1 MIELFIAY
9 RHIKE
14 RKFQTFISIISVALS
29 LIVFIVS
36 LTISNGLK
44 ENMINSLLT
53 LSPHISIKYTPKV
66 EGDYK
71 QIIKKVKEHGA
82 KTTVSNVYVQGFVK
96 YNDNNYMPII
106 RATEIDKLNLNL
118 VKKNKVSGIDYA
130 YIGQEMAKDMH
141 IKIGDDI
148 SVASLNGREIR
159 VKVQGFFKTGF
170 LAYDSNL
177 VIMPLEVGQILEETG
192 DNINSLDVRVEH
204 PGDIK
209 SLNELK
215 QKINSIND
223 DIQATTWADENENL
237 LAAVHFEEFILILI
251 LSMLFLISS
260 FIVSIILNILIREK
274 TSDIGILKACGYT
287 KGMIK
292 RIFII
297 EGSMLGIGGII
308 LSAILSPIVLRVIQI
323 ISKNYL
329 IKTYYISNLII
340 KIDIKEEL
348 LIYAISFLI
357 ILLASYL
364 PSRKAAK
371 LDVTEAI
378 RFNLWTY

>member
-106 RATEIDKLNLNL
+106 RATEIEKLNLNL

-148 SVASLNGREIR
+148 SIASLNGREIR

-215 QKINSIND
+215 QKINSIDD

-340 KIDIKEEL
+340 KINIKEEL
-348 LIYAISFLI
+348 LIYVISFLI

-378 RFNLWTY
+378 RFNL

>member
-82 KTTVSNVYVQGFVK
+82 NTTVSNVYVQGFVK

-106 RATEIDKLNLNL
+106 RATEIEKLNLNL

-141 IKIGDDI
+141 IKLGDDI

-215 QKINSIND
+215 QKINSIDD

-378 RFNLWTY
+378 RFNL

>member
-141 IKIGDDI
+141 INLGDDI

-348 LIYAISFLI
+348 LIYVISFLI

-378 RFNLWTY
+378 RFNL

>member
-106 RATEIDKLNLNL
+106 RATEIEKLNLNL

-141 IKIGDDI
+141 IKLGDDI

-308 LSAILSPIVLRVIQI
+308 LSAILSPIVLRVIRI

-378 RFNLWTY
+378 RFNL

>member
-106 RATEIDKLNLNL
+106 RATEIEKLNLNL

-141 IKIGDDI
+141 INLGDDI
-148 SVASLNGREIR
+148 SIASLNGREIR

-215 QKINSIND
+215 QKINSIDD
-223 DIQATTWADENENL
+223 DIQAITWADENENL

-378 RFNLWTY
+378 RFNL

>member
-106 RATEIDKLNLNL
+106 RATEIEKLNLNL

-141 IKIGDDI
+141 INLGDDI

-215 QKINSIND
+215 QKINSIDD

-378 RFNLWTY
+378 RFNL

>member
-106 RATEIDKLNLNL
+106 RATEIEKLNLNL

-148 SVASLNGREIR
+148 SIASLNGREIR

-215 QKINSIND
+215 QKINLIDD

-348 LIYAISFLI
+348 LIYVISFLI

-378 RFNLWTY
+378 RFNL

>member
-340 KIDIKEEL
+340 KINIKEEL

-378 RFNLWTY
+378 RFNL

>member
-148 SVASLNGREIR
+148 SIASLNGREIR

-215 QKINSIND
+215 QKINSIDD

-329 IKTYYISNLII
+329 IKTYYIANLII

-378 RFNLWTY
+378 RFNL

>member
-148 SVASLNGREIR
+148 SIASLNGREIR

-215 QKINSIND
+215 QKINSIDD

-340 KIDIKEEL
+340 KINIKEEL

-378 RFNLWTY
+378 RFNL

>member
-148 SVASLNGREIR
+148 SIASLNGREIR

-215 QKINSIND
+215 QKINSIDD

-308 LSAILSPIVLRVIQI
+308 LSAILSPIVLIVIQI

-340 KIDIKEEL
+340 KINIKEEL

-378 RFNLWTY
+378 RFNL

>member
-148 SVASLNGREIR
+148 SIASLNGREIR

-215 QKINSIND
+215 QKINSIDD

-237 LAAVHFEEFILILI
+237 LVAVHFEEFILILI

-340 KIDIKEEL
+340 KINIKEEL
-348 LIYAISFLI
+348 LIYVISFLI

-364 PSRKAAK
+364 PSRKATK

-378 RFNLWTY
+378 RFNL

>member
-106 RATEIDKLNLNL
+106 RATEIEKLNLNL

-378 RFNLWTY
+378 RFNL

>member
-29 LIVFIVS
+29 LVVFIVS

-106 RATEIDKLNLNL
+106 RATEIEKLNLNL

-141 IKIGDDI
+141 INLGDDI

-340 KIDIKEEL
+340 KINIKEEL

-378 RFNLWTY
+378 RFNL

>member
-148 SVASLNGREIR
+148 SIASLNGREIR

-215 QKINSIND
+215 QKINSIDD

-348 LIYAISFLI
+348 LIYVISFLI

-378 RFNLWTY
+378 RFNL

>member
-141 IKIGDDI
+141 IKLGDDI

-215 QKINSIND
+215 QKINSIDD

-260 FIVSIILNILIREK
+260 FIVSII
-274 TSDIGILKACGYT
+274 SVSYT
-287 KGMIK
+287 H
-292 RIFII
+292 
-297 EGSMLGIGGII
+297 L
-308 LSAILSPIVLRVIQI
+308 
-323 ISKNYL
+323 
-329 IKTYYISNLII
+329 T
-340 KIDIKEEL
+340 
-348 LIYAISFLI
+348 
-357 ILLASYL
+357 L
-364 PSRKAAK
+364 PTTPY
-371 LDVTEAI
+371 V
-378 RFNLWTY
+378 

>member
-106 RATEIDKLNLNL
+106 RATEIEKLNLNL

-148 SVASLNGREIR
+148 SIASLNGREIR

-378 RFNLWTY
+378 RFNL

>member
-106 RATEIDKLNLNL
+106 RATEIEKLNLNL

-141 IKIGDDI
+141 IKLGDDI

-192 DNINSLDVRVEH
+192 NNINSLDVRVEH

-215 QKINSIND
+215 QKINSIDD

-378 RFNLWTY
+378 RFNL

>member
-106 RATEIDKLNLNL
+106 RATEIEKLNLNL

-141 IKIGDDI
+141 IKLGDDI

-348 LIYAISFLI
+348 LIYVISFLI

-378 RFNLWTY
+378 RFNL

>member
-215 QKINSIND
+215 QKINSIDD

-378 RFNLWTY
+378 RFNL

>member
-106 RATEIDKLNLNL
+106 RATEIEKLNLNL

-141 IKIGDDI
+141 IKLGDDI

-215 QKINSIND
+215 QKINSIDD

-378 RFNLWTY
+378 RFNL

>member
-148 SVASLNGREIR
+148 SIASLNGREIR

-215 QKINSIND
+215 QKINSIDD

-308 LSAILSPIVLRVIQI
+308 LSAILSPIVLRFIQI

-378 RFNLWTY
+378 RFNL

>member
-106 RATEIDKLNLNL
+106 RATEIEKLNLNL

-141 IKIGDDI
+141 INLGDDI
-148 SVASLNGREIR
+148 SIASLNGREIR

-215 QKINSIND
+215 QKINSIDD

-378 RFNLWTY
+378 RFNL

>member
-1 MIELFIAY
+1 
-9 RHIKE
+9 
-14 RKFQTFISIISVALS
+14 
-29 LIVFIVS
+29 
-36 LTISNGLK
+36 
-44 ENMINSLLT
+44 
-53 LSPHISIKYTPKV
+53 
-66 EGDYK
+66 
-71 QIIKKVKEHGA
+71 
-82 KTTVSNVYVQGFVK
+82 
-96 YNDNNYMPII
+96 MPII

-215 QKINSIND
+215 QKINSIDD

-340 KIDIKEEL
+340 KINIKEEL

-378 RFNLWTY
+378 RFNL

>member
-141 IKIGDDI
+141 INLGDDI

-223 DIQATTWADENENL
+223 DIQAITWADENENL

-378 RFNLWTY
+378 RFNL

>member
-82 KTTVSNVYVQGFVK
+82 KTTVSSVYVQGFVK

-148 SVASLNGREIR
+148 SIASLNGREIR

-215 QKINSIND
+215 QKINSIDD

-378 RFNLWTY
+378 RFNL

>member
-106 RATEIDKLNLNL
+106 RATEIEKLNLNL

-141 IKIGDDI
+141 INLGDDI

-348 LIYAISFLI
+348 LIYVISFLI

-378 RFNLWTY
+378 RFNL

>member
-106 RATEIDKLNLNL
+106 RATEIEKLNLNL

-130 YIGQEMAKDMH
+130 YIGQEMAKYMH
-141 IKIGDDI
+141 INLGDDI

-340 KIDIKEEL
+340 KINIKEEL

-378 RFNLWTY
+378 RFNL

>member
-378 RFNLWTY
+378 RFNL

>member
-106 RATEIDKLNLNL
+106 RATEIEKLNLNL

-141 IKIGDDI
+141 INLGDDI

-287 KGMIK
+287 KCMIK

-378 RFNLWTY
+378 RFNL

>member
-141 IKIGDDI
+141 IKLGDDI

-378 RFNLWTY
+378 RFNL

>member
-106 RATEIDKLNLNL
+106 RATEIEKLNLNL

-141 IKIGDDI
+141 IKLGDDI

-215 QKINSIND
+215 QKINSIDD

-348 LIYAISFLI
+348 LIYAISFLT

-378 RFNLWTY
+378 RFNL

>member
-53 LSPHISIKYTPKV
+53 LSPHISIKYIPKV

-106 RATEIDKLNLNL
+106 RATEIEKLNLNL

-215 QKINSIND
+215 QKINSIDD

-348 LIYAISFLI
+348 LIYVISFLI

-378 RFNLWTY
+378 RFNL

>member
-71 QIIKKVKEHGA
+71 QIKKKVKEHGA

-148 SVASLNGREIR
+148 SIASLNGREIR

-215 QKINSIND
+215 QKINSIDD

-348 LIYAISFLI
+348 LIYVISFLI

-378 RFNLWTY
+378 RFNL

>member
-148 SVASLNGREIR
+148 SIASLNGREIR

-215 QKINSIND
+215 QKINSIDD

-297 EGSMLGIGGII
+297 EGSILGIGGII

-378 RFNLWTY
+378 RFNL

>member
-106 RATEIDKLNLNL
+106 RATEIEKLNLNL

-148 SVASLNGREIR
+148 SIASLNGREIR

-215 QKINSIND
+215 QKINSIDD

-378 RFNLWTY
+378 RFNL

>member
-106 RATEIDKLNLNL
+106 RATEIEKLNLNL

-141 IKIGDDI
+141 INLGDDI

-223 DIQATTWADENENL
+223 DIQAITWADENENL

-378 RFNLWTY
+378 RFNL

>member
-106 RATEIDKLNLNL
+106 RATEIEKLNLNL

-141 IKIGDDI
+141 IKLGDDI

-287 KGMIK
+287 KCMIK

-378 RFNLWTY
+378 RFNL

>member
-106 RATEIDKLNLNL
+106 RATEIEKLNLNL

-148 SVASLNGREIR
+148 SIASLNGREIR

-215 QKINSIND
+215 QKINSIDD

-348 LIYAISFLI
+348 LIYVISFLI

-378 RFNLWTY
+378 RFNL